1 MQNVVDQVIRNA
13 FRDLIRM
20 EEENGDIKLIY
31 PQLRNGH
38 KRQSEQEFKQLFI
51 DHFCKTAE
59 GLKYSVE
66 TPTRKKYS
74 SENGRLVEKK
84 DGESG
89 RIDMCIYQR
98 VEDKWQRWH
107 MLELKAHNVKEEKV
121 RNDLTKLIKD
131 AEIDKYCKE
140 SYFIHILY
148 SANKGTLNSL
158 QKKYKS
164 YLEGVDALL
173 PPPGKEIIIYLLFV
187 HGVDKGKEPCYCRFS
202 LKDGLNNW
210 EFQKI

>member
-1 MQNVVDQVIRNA
+1 MRKA
-13 FRDLIRM
+13 FRMFIEAMD
-20 EEENGDIKLIY
+20 ENGSQKLLF
-31 PQLRNGH
+31 PC
-38 KRQSEQEFKQLFI
+38 KRIGISRRSEQEFKQMLI
-51 DHFCKTAE
+51 KALEETDGIK
-59 GLKYSVE
+59 KYSLE
-66 TPTRKKYS
+66 TPTLQTYS
-74 SENGRLVEKK
+74 SQNGTLVE
-84 DGESG
+84 DENGESG

-98 VEDKWQRWH
+98 IEDKWQRLH

-140 SYFIHILY
+140 SYFIQILY

-164 YLEGVDALL
+164 YIEGMDMLL
-173 PPPGKEIIIYLLFV
+173 PPPGKEIIIYLLFA
-187 HGVDKGKEPCYCRFS
+187 HGVNKGKEPCYCRFS

-210 EFQKI
+210 KFQKI

>member
-1 MQNVVDQVIRNA
+1 MQNVVDQVIRDA
-13 FRDLIRM
+13 FRDLIEM
-20 EEENGDIKLIY
+20 EQENGNIKLIY

-51 DHFCKTAE
+51 EHFCRTTE

-66 TPTRKKYS
+66 TPTQKRYS
-74 SENGRLVEKK
+74 SENGTLVE
-84 DGESG
+84 DENGESG

-98 VEDKWQRWH
+98 IEDKWQRLH

-140 SYFIHILY
+140 SYFIQILY
-148 SANKGTLNSL
+148 SADKGTLNSL
-158 QKKYKS
+158 QKKYQSFTKES
-164 YLEGVDALL
+164 NALL
-173 PPPGKEIIIYLLFV
+173 PPSGKEIIIYLLFAT
-187 HGVDKGKEPCYCRFS
+187 GVGKEKNPCYCRFS